1 MDSEKSKEELMAEL
15 NEMKEQM
22 KKIKEKKETKPKL
35 KVSEKGCVQI
45 NGIRRFPFTFY
56 VNEIQTIFD
65 MKDEIEEFIENNRN
79 ELATK

>member
-22 KKIKEKKETKPKL
+22 KRIKEKKETKPKL

-56 VNEIQTIFD
+56 VNEIQKIFD
-65 MKDEIEEFIENNRN
+65 MKEEIEEFIENNKN
-79 ELATK
+79 DLATK